1 MAVLGKPIS
10 HSLSPTL
17 HRKAYETLK
26 IDAEFDAHE
35 VDENN
40 YFEFY
45 KKARDSGWRGL
56 ALTMPLK
63 EIALGFADR
72 IDPIAKQIRSI
83 NTIIFESTGSIG
95 LSTDK
100 IGRAHV

>member
-1 MAVLGKPIS
+1 MTIKMAVLGKPIS

-17 HRKAYETLK
+17 HRKAYEILK

-72 IDPIAKQIRSI
+72 IDPIAKQIDRK
-83 NTIIFESTGSIG
+83 STRLNS
-95 LSTDK
+95 SHTD
-100 IGRAHV
+100 ISRMPSSA